1 MVRRM
6 PVALPAADKAA
17 FPPPPVC
24 DDCRMPAKFRTEV
37 PDILGGR
44 RLRVYQCQNCARV
57 IWAEAAL
64 DARVAG

>member
-6 PVALPAADKAA
+6 PIALPVADKTAI
-17 FPPPPVC
+17 PPSPVC

-37 PDILGGR
+37 PDTLGSR
-44 RLRVYQCQNCARV
+44 PLRVYQCQNCARV

-64 DARVAG
+64 DARVVG